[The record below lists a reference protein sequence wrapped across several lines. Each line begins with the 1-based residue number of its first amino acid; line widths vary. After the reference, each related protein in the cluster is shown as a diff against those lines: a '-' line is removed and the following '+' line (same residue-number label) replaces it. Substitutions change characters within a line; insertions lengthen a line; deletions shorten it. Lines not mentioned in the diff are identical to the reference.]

1 MGGQDLNRL
10 SHSGSTRS
18 AYVLALA
25 IVVGDQLTKIWIVEG
40 LGRGSQQLVGDFLR
54 LRVTRNTGAAFS
66 LLTGTGQLLGV
77 MAIVISAVVVATIPK
92 VGRRTERVALAMVLG
107 GAVGNVLDRIFRGTG
122 YLMAPSLTSSTSRS
136 FRPSTLPIR
145 RLRSASCSLSS
156 SECFAHRATS
166 HPTGPVPNG
175 SPLLPAMRDPNTW
188 TVPPELGGERLDRI
202 VAVLAGVSRAVAREL
217 VESGD
222 VMLDGEPAPPATRV
236 LPGRVVAAN
245 APELDEVPVPGAVPF
260 EVKYEDEILVIVE
273 KPAGVVT
280 HPGAG
285 HRNDTLLNG
294 LVARYPGLLDVGR
307 EHRYGIVH
315 RLDRGTSG
323 LLVVARTATSHR
335 ALQAALRRREIERV
349 YLALAAAA
357 LDAESGTI
365 DAPIGRDP
373 RHPTRM
379 ALVRDGRPAR
389 THYELAARW
398 SDHTLL
404 RIHLETGRTHQI
416 RVHPGVD
423 RGSDRW

>member
-1 MGGQDLNRL
+1 
-10 SHSGSTRS
+10 
-18 AYVLALA
+18 
-25 IVVGDQLTKIWIVEG
+25 
-40 LGRGSQQLVGDFLR
+40 
-54 LRVTRNTGAAFS
+54 
-66 LLTGTGQLLGV
+66 
-77 MAIVISAVVVATIPK
+77 
-92 VGRRTERVALAMVLG
+92 
-107 GAVGNVLDRIFRGTG
+107 
-122 YLMAPSLTSSTSRS
+122 
-136 FRPSTLPIR
+136 
-145 RLRSASCSLSS
+145 
-156 SECFAHRATS
+156 
-166 HPTGPVPNG
+166 
-175 SPLLPAMRDPNTW
+175 MRDPNTW

-236 LPGRVVAAN
+236 LSGRVVAAN

-416 RVHPGVD
+416 RVHLASIGAPIVGDETYGRAGNIADPGRVWLHASRLALTHPRD
-423 RGSDRW
+423 GSRIEVEAPLPADLGATFEVLGDPTAGSLP